1 MLRAELNEALKE
13 AMRARDDRA
22 TTTLRLA
29 LAALKDRDIAERG
42 KGNVAGL
49 DDGGIAALLQSMVKQ
64 RHESIRMYKEGG
76 RDDLV
81 RQETEEIAVLQRF
94 LPEPMS
100 EGEMAKAV
108 AGAIKETNAE
118 SLKDMG
124 RVMGLL
130 KERFPGRM
138 DFAHASG
145 VVREKLGA

>member
-22 TTTLRLA
+22 TTTIRLA

-49 DDGGIAALLQSMVKQ
+49 DDGGVAALLQSMVKQ
-64 RHESIRMYKEGG
+64 RHESIRMYERGG
-76 RDDLV
+76 RDDLA
-81 RQETEEIAVLQRF
+81 RQESEEIAVLQRF

-108 AGAIKETNAE
+108 AGAIEETKAA

-124 RVMGLL
+124 RVMSLL

-138 DFAHASG
+138 DFALASS
-145 VVREKLGA
+145 VVRQKLGA

>member
-22 TTTLRLA
+22 TTTIRLA

-42 KGNVAGL
+42 KRNVAGL
-49 DDGGIAALLQSMVKQ
+49 DDGGVAALLQSIVKQ
-64 RHESIRMYKEGG
+64 RHESIRMYERGG
-76 RDDLV
+76 RDDLA
-81 RQETEEIAVLQRF
+81 RQESEEIAVLQRF

-108 AGAIKETNAE
+108 AGAIEETKAA

-124 RVMGLL
+124 RVMSLL

-138 DFAHASG
+138 DFALASS
-145 VVREKLGA
+145 VVRQKLGA

>member
-22 TTTLRLA
+22 TTTIRLA

-49 DDGGIAALLQSMVKQ
+49 DDGGVAALLQSMVKQ
-64 RHESIRMYKEGG
+64 RHESIRMYEQGG
-76 RDDLV
+76 RDDLA
-81 RQETEEIAVLQRF
+81 RQESEEIAVLQRF

-108 AGAIKETNAE
+108 AGAIEETKAA

-124 RVMGLL
+124 RVMSLL

-138 DFAHASG
+138 DFALASS
-145 VVREKLGA
+145 VVRQKLGA

>member
-13 AMRARDDRA
+13 AMRARGDRA
-22 TTTLRLA
+22 TTTIRLA

-49 DDGGIAALLQSMVKQ
+49 DDGGVAALLQSMIKQ
-64 RHESIRMYKEGG
+64 RHESIRMYEQGG
-76 RDDLV
+76 RDDLA
-81 RQETEEIAVLQRF
+81 RQESEEIAVLQRF

-108 AGAIKETNAE
+108 AGAIEETKAA

-124 RVMGLL
+124 RVMSLL

-138 DFAHASG
+138 DFALASS
-145 VVREKLGA
+145 VVRQKLGA

>member
-1 MLRAELNEALKE
+1 MLRADLNEALKE

-29 LAALKDRDIAERG
+29 LAALKDRDITERG

-49 DDGGIAALLQSMVKQ
+49 DDGGISALLQSMVKQ
-64 RHESIRMYKEGG
+64 RHESIRMYEQGG

-81 RQETEEIAVLQRF
+81 RQESEEIAVLQRF

-108 AGAIKETNAE
+108 AGAIEETSAA

-124 RVMGLL
+124 RVMSLL

-138 DFAHASG
+138 DFAFASS
-145 VVREKLGA
+145 VVRQKLGA